1 MPAAPPA
8 DTQVTFESR
17 RRAADA
23 LARAGRTE
31 EAVERYLELV
41 REYAGRGR
49 LSRAI
54 GVFQSLLA
62 LDSGRGATQLALAA
76 LFAVP
81 QAPGSSEV
89 DELARTPIFAG
100 LDRDTVLSL
109 LSTLGRRSVSPGE
122 TIVREGEPGDAMYVI
137 VNGLVHV
144 VRHAEGGE
152 PRVVD
157 EMEEGDFFGEMA
169 LVSRAPRLATVVADT
184 ECELLELDRARFEHL
199 AEAHPSVLE
208 VAQRFYKR
216 RLLSNLLRASP
227 LFGLLSDTARRL
239 LVEAFAV
246 VAHPEGT
253 VLLEMGKPGKG
264 LFVLLRGVCGVSH
277 VREDGSE
284 VPYPAMR
291 EGDVFGELSL
301 LRDGQVTA
309 TVRTLTPCVVLEL
322 RRERFDDLL
331 LSDAAVRERI
341 YALAAERYERTRSLI
356 ASDALARRLV

>member
-1 MPAAPPA
+1 MPSAPPA
-8 DTQVTFESR
+8 DTPVALEAR

-23 LARAGRTE
+23 LARAGHTD

-41 REYAGRGR
+41 RDYASRGR

-54 GVFQSLLA
+54 SVFQSLLA
-62 LDSGRGATQLALAA
+62 LDAGRGATQLALAA

-81 QAPGSSEV
+81 QAPGSS
-89 DELARTPIFAG
+89 DIDDLARTPIFAG
-100 LDRDTVLSL
+100 LDCDAFRSL
-109 LSTLGRRSVSPGE
+109 LSTLGRRSVSAGE

-137 VNGLVHV
+137 VHGLVHV
-144 VRHAEGGE
+144 VRHGEGGE
-152 PRVVD
+152 LRIVD
-157 EMEEGDFFGEMA
+157 EMDEGDFFGEMA
-169 LVSRAPRLATVVADT
+169 LVSRAPRLASVVADT

-199 AEAHPSVLE
+199 AEAHPSVVE
-208 VAQRFYKR
+208 VAERFYKK
-216 RLLSNLLRASP
+216 RLLTNLLRASP
-227 LFGLLSDTARRL
+227 LFGLLSDAARPRL
-239 LVEAFAV
+239 IDALGVK
-246 VAHPEGT
+246 AHPEGT

-264 LFVLLRGVCGVSH
+264 LFVLLRGACGVFH

-284 VPYPAMR
+284 VPYPAMH

-331 LSDAAVRERI
+331 LSDTAVRERI
-341 YALAAERYERTRSLI
+341 YALAAERYERTRDLI
-356 ASDALARRLV
+356 ARDALARRLV